1 MVAGDVSLEVISNRV
16 MAVSLTGLREVT
28 QLLMYSLVVLEMHRA
43 DLSIARGDCFFSSRA
58 FYMGE
63 ATRKMSEERFSVV
76 IKVAGLKRS

>member
-1 MVAGDVSLEVISNRV
+1 
-16 MAVSLTGLREVT
+16 
-28 QLLMYSLVVLEMHRA
+28 MYSLVVLEMHRA